1 MHLIDRNGVFGE
13 DVVIGIH
20 RPLNHC
26 IIDYHP
32 HHTHTYRDSVKR
44 VQVMPSVVLK
54 NIIVIIISFPH
65 NRNHAYPLHS
75 VDHPHPKEPH
85 LMKFEIK
92 HDNFNWGK
100 AFQKSVCKLTSIS
113 SKPKCVE
120 HTGRWLMS
128 HISRMYH
135 AMHINITKPIGSNSC
150 SHQIKGLWT
159 LPKSQWAT
167 TGRNCNTVMPATIH
181 HPIRVRQERGAT

>member
-13 DVVIGIH
+13 YVVIGIH

-32 HHTHTYRDSVKR
+32 HYTHTYTAIPLSVCKC
-44 VQVMPSVVLK
+44 VQ
-54 NIIVIIISFPH
+54 
-65 NRNHAYPLHS
+65 
-75 VDHPHPKEPH
+75 EPH
-85 LMKFEIK
+85 LMKFETK

-100 AFQKSVCKLTSIS
+100 AFQKSVCKLTSIL
-113 SKPKCVE
+113 SKPKCVK
-120 HTGRWLMS
+120 HTGWWLMS